1 MMKIVHFC
9 LSGPYNDNWGYQDNL
24 LPLYQQ
30 KLGHDVTV
38 IATNTM
44 HGPKGP
50 IIQCDEGDYRL
61 ENGLHI
67 IRISVKPFLTEKLGQ
82 AYGYFYVY
90 DLLKSLK
97 PDYIM
102 VHGLVSITAL
112 QAIKYKKKINPNCI
126 TAA

>member
-67 IRISVKPFLTEKLGQ
+67 IRISVKPWPIP
-82 AYGYFYVY
+82 
-90 DLLKSLK
+90 DLS
-97 PDYIM
+97 D
-102 VHGLVSITAL
+102 T
-112 QAIKYKKKINPNCI
+112 Q
-126 TAA
+126 